1 MSKRLPNLPAWQWR
15 GYHHNHRHPTNLV
28 LHLIAVPL
36 FILGAL
42 LVLSGL
48 FSLDITQLAVGVIA
62 LIAGLAMQ
70 RQGHRL
76 EAEQPEPFSDRQD
89 ALKRLL
95 TEQFIG
101 APGAKDTSTGR
112 EHAAQANTVT
122 VCRLK
127 ANRRPSAD
135 HKRAAACP

>member
-48 FSLDITQLAVGVIA
+48 FGLDLSQIAVGVIA
-62 LIAGLAMQ
+62 LVAGLGLQ

-76 EAEQPEPFSDRQD
+76 EAVQ
-89 ALKRLL
+89 RLL
-95 TEQFIG
+95 TEQFITFPRFVLSG
-101 APGAKDTSTGR
+101 AWWRAWR
-112 EHAAQANTVT
+112 E
-122 VCRLK
+122 R
-127 ANRRPSAD
+127 
-135 HKRAAACP
+135 HKHRH